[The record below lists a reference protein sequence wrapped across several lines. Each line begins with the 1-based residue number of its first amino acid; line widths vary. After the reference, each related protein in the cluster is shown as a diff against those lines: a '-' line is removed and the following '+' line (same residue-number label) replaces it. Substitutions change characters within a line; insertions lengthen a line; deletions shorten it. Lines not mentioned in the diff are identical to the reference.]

1 MRARRVRRTGDAGG
15 SSRDWSI
22 RTTRQRRERDGAVAA
37 ALTGIVSIGVSLGA
51 LLAAGDR
58 GLGEAA
64 RVGVLAGGIVA
75 VGALA
80 VGAIATESL
89 ACH

>member
-1 MRARRVRRTGDAGG
+1 M
-15 SSRDWSI
+15 
-22 RTTRQRRERDGAVAA
+22 AA

-64 RVGVLAGGIVA
+64 RVGVLVA